1 MADLVLVV
9 GGAGSDASRSLD
21 RVRANLTESGLPPD
35 RLIELP
41 LATPH
46 SVGRPG
52 PRRIGRAVRRGQS
65 VRSRDRSADLPA
77 TLDDPDAAAR
87 LADRVLAVLDRL
99 PSRTQNLNEVAVVAG
114 SLGTTSNDGP

>member
-1 MADLVLVV
+1 
-9 GGAGSDASRSLD
+9 
-21 RVRANLTESGLPPD
+21 
-35 RLIELP
+35 
-41 LATPH
+41 
-46 SVGRPG
+46 
-52 PRRIGRAVRRGQS
+52 
-65 VRSRDRSADLPA
+65 VRSGDRSADLPA